1 MLNGSGSGSGTGSR
15 PGVVLE
21 AAQPEELATLDE
33 EMIARLVL
41 ERVAEFEMEERTS
54 SPTPLA

>member
-1 MLNGSGSGSGTGSR
+1 M
-15 PGVVLE
+15 VLE

-41 ERVAEFEMEERTS
+41 ERVAEFEMEEGAGTS